1 MKKVRLLI
9 LISIFSLL
17 AAQEAAP
24 KHAVLKSAILPG
36 WGELSYK
43 SASGYVLLGTE
54 IALWLGYGGLQ
65 YSGYVQNQDLM
76 TYARIN
82 AGVTD
87 YPDGNEYWADLG
99 NYISRD
105 DQEEDMLENRTP
117 QDIWSSDYQWD
128 WNSEE
133 DLIVYQELYRK
144 KELTLLS
151 SEFVLTGMIVN
162 RIASVIN
169 VRYLQQKNMNLKAYA
184 VPVQGGGYL
193 QLALDF

>member
-9 LISIFSLL
+9 LLSIISLL
-17 AAQEAAP
+17 AAQEVTP
-24 KHAVLKSAILPG
+24 KHAVLKSALFPG

-43 SASGYVLLGTE
+43 NTSGYIFLGTE

-82 AGVTD
+82 AGVTN
-87 YPDGNEYWADLG
+87 YPDINEYWADLS
-99 NYISRD
+99 NFISRD
-105 DQEEDMLENRTP
+105 DHEEDMLENRTP
-117 QDIWSSDYQWD
+117 QDIWSTDYQWEWD
-128 WNSEE
+128 SEE